1 MSLRDKARSALGG
14 DGLDPAV
21 VDEAI
26 FGTGSLDKL
35 NTGRIVAKPIDIMD
49 IWADVQQPRRAVPP
63 TIGLHR
69 TGSPDEVADL
79 LTAWHTA
86 AQMAS
91 QTTIDVEALLRGE
104 GEGVDADNK
113 PSVYLDYIELVRL
126 AAGIARDG
134 LLNPITVV
142 ESDGHYLIETGER
155 RWLAHHLLRLHQGD
169 QWARVPAQVANGE
182 GFVWRQASEN
192 TARRQLNAIGM
203 ARQLALL
210 IMAARDKIGQGYRD
224 YAEVV
229 GAMNCDRRFYAQ
241 VADGNTHRIPSGM
254 AERIQA
260 AMNLSEKRVADYRTL
275 LRLTDDDLINDVL
288 WVRADAENWPERG
301 LRDVRTLP
309 AGKVAEV
316 VRRDTWTIE
325 DLRPAPTLP
334 TGNVAEPARVT
345 GPNMPPGG
353 PVPQE
358 WMNQWVQTDTGLTG
372 KVVGVSG
379 NWITYRE
386 KNTGQQRSADYRKLV
401 IIPEPTL
408 TPRSLESLAA
418 SPSERGEDLPT
429 VAVGDTVLTRTGS
442 TGTVKYVNGRM
453 ILVEDANGQ
462 KAHDLGTLRQ
472 VERAPQVER
481 AEAAPLPEAKQG
493 QRVWLTDR
501 DDFGV
506 FKGYERGA
514 DGLTWARVEYKGK
527 YELVSPLSIETDG
540 VLPEPAATPALGH
553 VTGTDE
559 MVSDKSPSAVRLFP
573 QLSQEYNLLHTL
585 SVLAGRMDAHDAKK
599 ALEFL
604 RDATDVQAQ
613 EIEHPD
619 EQMNEFY
626 VTFGQFFERV
636 LVDYINPILTKVVE
650 TAQVNE

>member
-14 DGLDPAV
+14 DGLDPQV

-104 GEGVDADNK
+104 GDGVDADNK
-113 PSVYLDYIELVRL
+113 PSVYLDYIEMVRL

-155 RWLAHHLLRLHQGD
+155 RWLAHHLLRLHQGE

-210 IMAARDKIGQGYRD
+210 IMAARDGIGQYRD
-224 YAEVV
+224 YADIV

-241 VADGNTHRIPSGM
+241 VADGNTHRIPKGM

-260 AMNLSEKRVADYRTL
+260 AMNLSDKRVADYRTL
-275 LRLTDDDLINDVL
+275 LRLTDDEAINDVL
-288 WVRADAENWPERG
+288 WVRGDAENWPERVM
-301 LRDVRTLP
+301 REIRTLP
-309 AGKVAEV
+309 MGKVSEV
-316 VRRDTWTIE
+316 INGSNWTID
-325 DLRPAPTLP
+325 DLKVMEKPEP
-334 TGNVAEPARVT
+334 PARVSV
-345 GPNMPPGG
+345 PNVPPGG

-379 NWITYRE
+379 NWITYKE

-401 IIPEPTL
+401 IIPVPADD
-408 TPRSLESLAA
+408 PPAPPA
-418 SPSERGEDLPT
+418 EDLPKL
-429 VAVGDTVLTRTGS
+429 AVNDTVVTRMGS

-462 KAHDLGTLRQ
+462 KAHDIGTLRK
-472 VERAPQVER
+472 VERAPQPTR
-481 AEAAPLPEAKQG
+481 TEAAALPEANPG

-501 DDFGV
+501 DDFAV

-527 YELVSPLSIETDG
+527 YELVAPLSITTDG
-540 VLPEPAATPALGH
+540 VGPEPAAKTALARAAD
-553 VTGTDE
+553 TDD

-573 QLSQEYNLLHTL
+573 QLSQEYNLLHSL
-585 SVLAGRMDAHDAKK
+585 SVLAGRMDAHDARK

-604 RDATDVQAQ
+604 RDATDAQAQ

-626 VTFGQFFERV
+626 VTFGQFFEMV

-650 TAQVNE
+650 TAQS

>member
-1 MSLRDKARSALGG
+1 MANHKAEKMSAFGQESVSLGALADEIYGTSA
-14 DGLDPAV
+14 P
-21 VDEAI
+21 E
-26 FGTGSLDKL
+26 L

-79 LTAWHTA
+79 LNAWHTA

-91 QTTIDVEALLRGE
+91 QTTIDVDALLRGE
-104 GEGVDADNK
+104 GEGVDADNQ

-126 AAGIARDG
+126 SAGIARDG

-210 IMAARDKIGQGYRD
+210 IMASRDTIGQGYRD
-224 YAEVV
+224 YAEIV

-241 VADGNTHRIPSGM
+241 VADGNTHRIPKGM

-260 AMNLSEKRVADYRTL
+260 AMNLSDKRVADYRTL
-275 LRLTDDDLINDVL
+275 LRLTDDEAINDVL
-288 WVRADAENWPERG
+288 WVRGDAENWPERVM
-301 LRDVRTLP
+301 REIRTLP
-309 AGKVAEV
+309 MGKVSEV
-316 VRRDTWTIE
+316 INGSNWSID
-325 DLRPAPTLP
+325 DLKVMEKPEP
-334 TGNVAEPARVT
+334 PARVT

-408 TPRSLESLAA
+408 TPSP

-462 KAHDLGTLRQ
+462 KAHDLGTLRK

-481 AEAAPLPEAKQG
+481 TEAAPLPEAKQG

-540 VLPEPAATPALGH
+540 VLPEPAAKPALDH

-559 MVSDKSPSAVRLFP
+559 MVSDKSPSAWRLFP
-573 QLSQEYNLLHTL
+573 QLSQEYNLLHSL

-604 RDATDVQAQ
+604 RDATDAQAQ

-626 VTFGQFFERV
+626 VTFGQFFEMV

-650 TAQVNE
+650 TAQG